1 MTIVERLVYCANGD
15 CENCQLILEDA
26 YCHEKLLKMAANI
39 LFNSIEVP
47 PDIYSALSDMMPEAK
62 YEVKSQ

>member
-26 YCHEKLLKMAANI
+26 HCHEKLLKMAANM

-62 YEVKSQ
+62 YGIKS